1 VHFCSTRHKPDFG
14 GKSEAGKSE
23 AIVSARQHRPEGQN
37 PIASVASSRNAAQ
50 AWLRTKARRSMTW
63 KTGLENWVGKLDWK
77 TGNRLAKDLAKRSC
91 STKKSSNNR
100 FELSKNALK

>member
-37 PIASVASSRNAAQ
+37 PIASVTSRRNTAQ
-50 AWLRTKARRSMTW
+50 AWLRGKARRSMTW
-63 KTGLENWVGKLDWK
+63 KTGLENWEPAWRKGWRKRFGEKIVLDQ
-77 TGNRLAKDLAKRSC
+77 
-91 STKKSSNNR
+91 
-100 FELSKNALK
+100 KNAATIDSNRAKTR